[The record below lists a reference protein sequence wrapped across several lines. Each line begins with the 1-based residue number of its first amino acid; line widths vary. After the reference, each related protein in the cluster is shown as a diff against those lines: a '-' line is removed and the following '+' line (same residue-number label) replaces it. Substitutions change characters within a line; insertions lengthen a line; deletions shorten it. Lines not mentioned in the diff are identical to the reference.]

1 MWQVLLILIIPYF
14 MSSTDNPKRIE
25 RAIKTELTHYPE
37 ARLRDIYKNFFQ
49 DAFGPGHLIPDTAH
63 AGGYLNYELQQPIG
77 DTLKWQAVGAA
88 NDFYRINLSLVKER
102 VIPRSVLLEAMVESA
117 VLARNPDMETWK
129 KEWQQVMQ
137 VIEAINFQPP
147 EFEPDKKAIEELL
160 AQDKY
165 VMHHSEHYNK
175 TYNRHYRIVH
185 KTVFNRWQ
193 NSYLKNVNRND

>member
-1 MWQVLLILIIPYF
+1 MLQMLLILVVPCL
-14 MSSTDNPKRIE
+14 MSLPDNENRIE
-25 RAIKTELTHYPE
+25 RAIQTELKHYPE

-77 DTLKWQAVGAA
+77 DTLKWQAVGPA
-88 NDFYRINLSLVKER
+88 NDFYRINLALVKEG

-129 KEWQQVMQ
+129 KEWQDVMK
-137 VIEAINFQPP
+137 VIEAMNI
-147 EFEPDKKAIEELL
+147 EIADFESDKEAIEALL
-160 AQDKY
+160 AKDEY

-185 KTVFNRWQ
+185 KTVFNRWK
-193 NSYLKNVNRND
+193 SIYLSKEKNND